1 MKNTVGHF
9 IKEGG
14 YEYLLRIHCSNPSTH
29 YRTFYFRKSEGW
41 DLIKVRAERNRL
53 CKEYEEQGIRSSGH
67 CRKGGRIPSE
77 NLTLDN

>member
-14 YEYLLRIHCSNPSTH
+14 YEYLL
-29 YRTFYFRKSEGW
+29 YFRKSEGW